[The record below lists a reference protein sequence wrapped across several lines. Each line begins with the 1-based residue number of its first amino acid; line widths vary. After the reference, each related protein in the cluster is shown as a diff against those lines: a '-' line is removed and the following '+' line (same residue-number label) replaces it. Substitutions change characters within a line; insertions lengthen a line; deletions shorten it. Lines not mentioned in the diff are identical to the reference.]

1 MVKTK
6 DLRAMSL
13 DELESKLVECKK
25 EQFNLRIQQST
36 GQLQNTAQ
44 LAKVRKEV
52 AKINTLITER
62 KKNNSGRNIMPKR
75 ILQGVV
81 VSDKQDKTV
90 VVSVE
95 RQVMHPVYKKF
106 IKKSKKYAAHDENN
120 QFKVGDTVRIQE
132 CAPVSKNKTWTVI
145 VDNA

>member
-13 DELESKLVECKK
+13 DELESKLVECKQ

-52 AKINTLITER
+52 AKINTLISER
-62 KKNNSGRNIMPKR
+62 KKN
-75 ILQGVV
+75 
-81 VSDKQDKTV
+81 
-90 VVSVE
+90 
-95 RQVMHPVYKKF
+95 
-106 IKKSKKYAAHDENN
+106 
-120 QFKVGDTVRIQE
+120 
-132 CAPVSKNKTWTVI
+132 
-145 VDNA
+145 

>member
-52 AKINTLITER
+52 AKINTLITAR
-62 KKNNSGRNIMPKR
+62 KKNN
-75 ILQGVV
+75 
-81 VSDKQDKTV
+81 
-90 VVSVE
+90 
-95 RQVMHPVYKKF
+95 
-106 IKKSKKYAAHDENN
+106 
-120 QFKVGDTVRIQE
+120 
-132 CAPVSKNKTWTVI
+132 
-145 VDNA
+145 